1 MDTQLSNPLFI
12 VLKITLACSLTLLL
26 DQALGNPDSVSST
39 FVTVLC
45 ISPTVLIGLRNAWA
59 QLMGSLVGGLWG
71 TAANFLDW
79 PVLLTL
85 PLAVGGAVAMSFGLR
100 IASGYPVAAFTALFL
115 ILVQRGTPLE
125 TFETRFLALFI
136 ALISSFLINALVSA
150 MLYRDIYRRRLKKV
164 EQHIF
169 SCLPDVIA
177 GHHARADK
185 GFELLGIL
193 QQQLNR
199 TLFELKFRRA
209 WQTHAEISLMLQR
222 TRLLNYLL
230 HLITDMSYLQHESP
244 VDQAELL
251 AFVRWIQ
258 APEASDFPPLPNPYL
273 GLQRRI
279 VHVLHQLEST
289 LSST

>member
-1 MDTQLSNPLFI
+1 METQLSNPLFI
-12 VLKITLACSLTLLL
+12 VLKVTLACSVALLL

-59 QLMGSLVGGLWG
+59 QMLGSLVGGLWG

-79 PVLLTL
+79 PVLIAL
-85 PLAVGGAVAMSFGLR
+85 PLAVGGAVATSFGLR

-136 ALISSFLINALVSA
+136 ALVSSFLINALVSA
-150 MLYRDIYRRRLKKV
+150 MLYRDIYRRRLEKV
-164 EQHIF
+164 EQHVF
-169 SCLPDVIA
+169 SSLPEVIA
-177 GHHARADK
+177 GQQAAADK

-193 QQQLNR
+193 QQQLKR
-199 TLFELKFRRA
+199 TLFELKWRRA
-209 WQTHAEISLMLQR
+209 WKTHAEISRLLQR
-222 TRLLNYLL
+222 TRLLSYLL
-230 HLITDMSYLQHESP
+230 HLVLDLSYLQHERP
-244 VDQAELL
+244 VDQEDVQN
-251 AFVRWIQ
+251 FVRWIQ
-258 APEASDFPPLPNPYL
+258 APGSTDFPFLPDTYL

-279 VHVLHQLEST
+279 LHVLQKLEPPDAPA
-289 LSST
+289 